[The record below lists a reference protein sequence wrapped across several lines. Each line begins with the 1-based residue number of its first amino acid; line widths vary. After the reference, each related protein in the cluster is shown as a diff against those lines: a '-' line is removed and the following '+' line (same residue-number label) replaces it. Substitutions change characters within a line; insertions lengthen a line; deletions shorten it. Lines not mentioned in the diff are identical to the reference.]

1 MRGKRARNSLGNQA
15 ANPADFRFHCNEAP
29 AVSPFALLPPPGVRF
44 PAPFAGWPGPRA
56 AWIKRR
62 AASLGPPT
70 HGPGWRAR
78 WPSPDVQAL
87 SVSFEWPP
95 LRGPQLQPPVVCL
108 GSGILQTT
116 PTERRAAGGDRPRS
130 GGSVKL
136 RRIARRTALPACFAP
151 ASRAHCAEMR
161 EWIRAWTEAV
171 ETFVL
176 EVIFEQRRGTWA
188 AMVRAALFAFSKIFQ
203 VAVKV
208 RRFLYN
214 RRLLRD
220 STLGVQVIAIG
231 NLTVGGTG
239 KTPVVEKFARELQN
253 QGRTV
258 AILSRGYR
266 SKPPPLTR
274 RMWNK
279 LLLRDDT
286 TPPRV
291 VSDGKSLLLDSET
304 AGDEPY
310 MLASNLK
317 DVVVLVDKDRVK
329 SGRYAIEK
337 FGCDTLLLDDGFQYW
352 KLAGRRR
359 DIVLIDFQQPFGN
372 EHLLPR
378 GTLREPP
385 SHLSRASTIF
395 ITKSDGA
402 TAELRA
408 RIGKYNP
415 SASIIECVHHP
426 LYFED
431 VFTGEQCGLDLIK
444 GRKVASLSG
453 IAQPE
458 SFEKSLVKQG
468 AELVYSKRFAD
479 HHRFTQQEVLNA
491 VNRSKKR
498 QATAIITT
506 QKDAVRFP
514 KIDRRDLPIYFM
526 RVEIK
531 ILSGAKDFNDCVRQ
545 ICFR

>member
-1 MRGKRARNSLGNQA
+1 
-15 ANPADFRFHCNEAP
+15 
-29 AVSPFALLPPPGVRF
+29 
-44 PAPFAGWPGPRA
+44 
-56 AWIKRR
+56 
-62 AASLGPPT
+62 
-70 HGPGWRAR
+70 
-78 WPSPDVQAL
+78 
-87 SVSFEWPP
+87 
-95 LRGPQLQPPVVCL
+95 
-108 GSGILQTT
+108 
-116 PTERRAAGGDRPRS
+116 
-130 GGSVKL
+130 
-136 RRIARRTALPACFAP
+136 
-151 ASRAHCAEMR
+151 MR
-161 EWIRAWTEAV
+161 ERIRIWTENV

-176 EVIFEQRRGTWA
+176 EVITEQRRDRKA
-188 AMVRAALFAFSKIFQ
+188 AVVRFWLFVLSKVFAL
-203 VAVKV
+203 AVKV

-214 RRLLRD
+214 VRILRD
-220 STLGVQVIAIG
+220 STLGVQVIAVG

-239 KTPVVEKFARELQN
+239 KTPVVEKFARELQD

-266 SKPPPLTR
+266 SKPPPFTKRLV
-274 RMWNK
+274 NK
-279 LLLRDDT
+279 ILFRDDT

-317 DVVVLVDKDRVK
+317 DVIVLVDKDRVK

-359 DIVLIDFQQPFGN
+359 DIVLVDCQQPFGN
-372 EHLLPR
+372 EQLLPR

-385 SHLSRASTIF
+385 SHLARASTIF
-395 ITKSDGA
+395 ITKSDGD
-402 TAELRA
+402 TARLRE
-408 RIGKYNP
+408 RISRYNP
-415 SASIIECVHHP
+415 TAGIIECVHHP

-431 VFTGEQCGLDLIK
+431 VFTGERRDFDLVK
-444 GRKVASLSG
+444 GRKIASLSG

-458 SFEKSLVKQG
+458 SFERSLVQLG

-491 VNRSKKR
+491 VNRGKKR
-498 QATAIITT
+498 QAVAIITT

-531 ILSGAKDFNDCVRQ
+531 ILKGAKDFQDCVRQ

>member
-1 MRGKRARNSLGNQA
+1 MR
-15 ANPADFRFHCNEAP
+15 D
-29 AVSPFALLPPPGVRF
+29 
-44 PAPFAGWPGPRA
+44 
-56 AWIKRR
+56 
-62 AASLGPPT
+62 T
-70 HGPGWRAR
+70 
-78 WPSPDVQAL
+78 
-87 SVSFEWPP
+87 
-95 LRGPQLQPPVVCL
+95 
-108 GSGILQTT
+108 
-116 PTERRAAGGDRPRS
+116 
-130 GGSVKL
+130 
-136 RRIARRTALPACFAP
+136 
-151 ASRAHCAEMR
+151 
-161 EWIRAWTEAV
+161 IRAWTEAI

-176 EVIFEQRRGTWA
+176 EVILEERRGK
-188 AMVRAALFAFSKIFQ
+188 RAAIVRFLLLLLSKVFLVI
-203 VAVKV
+203 VKL
-208 RRFLYN
+208 RRFLYDV
-214 RRLLRD
+214 RIMRD
-220 STLGVQVIAIG
+220 YTIGVQVIAIG

-239 KTPVVEKFARELQN
+239 KTPVVEKFARELKN

-266 SKPPPLTR
+266 SKPPPLSKR
-274 RMWNK
+274 LLDR
-279 LLLRDDT
+279 LLLRRDR

-329 SGRYAIEK
+329 AGRYAIEK

-359 DIVLIDFQQPFGN
+359 DIVLIDCQAPFGN
-372 EHLLPR
+372 EYLLPR

-385 SHLSRASTIF
+385 SHLGRASTIF
-395 ITKSDGA
+395 ITKSDGD
-402 TAELRA
+402 TARLRA
-408 RIGKYNP
+408 RIAKHND
-415 SASIIECVHHP
+415 SAGIIECIHHP

-431 VFTGEQCGLDLIK
+431 VFTGEQHGMNLIK
-444 GRKVASLSG
+444 GRRIASFSG

-458 SFEKSLVKQG
+458 SFEKSLKGQG

-491 VNRSKKR
+491 INRSKKK
-498 QATAIITT
+498 QAELIITT

-531 ILSGAKDFNDCVRQ
+531 ILTGAKDFNDCVRQ

>member
-1 MRGKRARNSLGNQA
+1 
-15 ANPADFRFHCNEAP
+15 
-29 AVSPFALLPPPGVRF
+29 
-44 PAPFAGWPGPRA
+44 
-56 AWIKRR
+56 
-62 AASLGPPT
+62 
-70 HGPGWRAR
+70 
-78 WPSPDVQAL
+78 
-87 SVSFEWPP
+87 
-95 LRGPQLQPPVVCL
+95 
-108 GSGILQTT
+108 
-116 PTERRAAGGDRPRS
+116 
-130 GGSVKL
+130 
-136 RRIARRTALPACFAP
+136 
-151 ASRAHCAEMR
+151 MR
-161 EWIRAWTEAV
+161 ETLRTWTEAV

-176 EVIFEQRRGTWA
+176 EVILEERKGK
-188 AMVRAALFAFSKIFQ
+188 RAAIVRFILLILSKVFA

-208 RRFLYN
+208 RRVLYN
-214 RRLLRD
+214 VRILRD

-266 SKPPPLTR
+266 SKPPPLAM
-274 RMWNK
+274 RMVNK
-279 LLLRDDT
+279 LLLQDDK

-317 DVVVLVDKDRVK
+317 DVIVLVDKDRVK
-329 SGRYAIEK
+329 AGRYAIEK

-359 DIVLIDFQQPFGN
+359 DIVLIDCQQPFGN
-372 EHLLPR
+372 EKLLPR

-385 SHLSRASTIF
+385 SHLARASTIF
-395 ITKSDGA
+395 ITKSDGN
-402 TAELRA
+402 TGLLRA
-408 RIGKYNP
+408 RIAKHNP
-415 SASIIECVHHP
+415 GAGIIECIHAP

-431 VFTGEQCGLDLIK
+431 VFTGERHGLDFLT

-458 SFEKSLVKQG
+458 SFEQSLVKLG

-479 HHRFTQQEVLNA
+479 HHRFSQQEVLNV

-514 KIDRRDLPIYFM
+514 KIDRRDLPIFFM

-531 ILSGAKDFNDCVRQ
+531 IIGGAKDFNDCVRQ